1 MRFFNI
7 AIYRKIPAEN
17 IYPGNTKGLPPTLNI
32 ELGKWWEIVITRELA
47 EHMYRDNYPI
57 IPAVKFSPQVYK
69 DKTFIYLIKDGEI
82 IPFWYGYA
90 YYDFARDCAAY
101 CPVPINFL
109 VAGARWLGRKW
120 WEFKGLS
127 RKFNSTQDAY
137 ARGRVDGRKAGYEDG
152 YNQGRKGFL
161 SK

>member
-1 MRFFNI
+1 MIRFI
-7 AIYRKIPAEN
+7 PSIKVIRKVWSEQ
-17 IYPGNTKGLPPTLNI
+17 GLLRI
-32 ELGKWWEIVITRELA
+32 ELGKWWEIVITRGLA
-47 EHMYRDNYPI
+47 ETYSSQKLNRPFRNGKHD
-57 IPAVKFSPQVYK
+57 YK
-69 DKTFIYLIKDGEI
+69 SKWFIRLIKDGEI

-90 YYDFARDCAAY
+90 YYDFNRDCAAY

-137 ARGRVDGRKAGYEDG
+137 SRGKHDG
-152 YNQGRKGFL
+152 YWEGYDAGLNDYGYNEYLKHNA
-161 SK
+161 